1 MDGQAGRGLGMHSE
15 LLSLRKKGFRDS
27 GGVLS
32 RVRLFVTLWT
42 AARHAPLSME
52 VSRQE
57 QWSGLPFPPG
67 DPGPGIPPGS
77 LVSPPSAGG
86 FFTTWEVLLT

>member
-1 MDGQAGRGLGMHSE
+1 MDGQAGRGLGMHSG
-15 LLSLRKKGFRDS
+15 LLSLRKKGFQDS

-67 DPGPGIPPGS
+67 DPGQGFHQDLLCLLHWQVDSLPPGRC
-77 LVSPPSAGG
+77 
-86 FFTTWEVLLT
+86 F